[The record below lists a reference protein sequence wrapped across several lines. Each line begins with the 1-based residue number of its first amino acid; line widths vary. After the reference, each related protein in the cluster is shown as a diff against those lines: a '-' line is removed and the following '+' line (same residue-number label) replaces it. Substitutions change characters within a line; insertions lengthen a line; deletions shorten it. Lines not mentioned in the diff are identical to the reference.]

1 MPGRGLGTSYRC
13 PHCHAHAQDDFEPLK
28 LIGKGAFGEVRI
40 CRDRST
46 GKLVAVKKLRKAEMV
61 RRGQV
66 STPRFA
72 GRVCSGVV
80 ALRSTGEASGW
91 GTLAQQQLR
100 RRARRAA

>member
-1 MPGRGLGTSYRC
+1 M
-13 PHCHAHAQDDFEPLK
+13 DDFEPLK

-66 STPRFA
+66 SGCSALLFA
-72 GRVCSGVV
+72 GWWRFSSGGFGLERYSELPVLGLDLGRH
-80 ALRSTGEASGW
+80 AASLIKQRGRCLLRT
-91 GTLAQQQLR
+91 AQSNGN
-100 RRARRAA
+100 

>member
-1 MPGRGLGTSYRC
+1 M
-13 PHCHAHAQDDFEPLK
+13 DDFEPLK

-66 STPRFA
+66 SAPTALLA
-72 GRVCSGVV
+72 GC
-80 ALRSTGEASGW
+80 STGSASVYEGLGLEDGLSW
-91 GTLAQQQLR
+91 GDAWLAWHSAATLGQQYGHCR
-100 RRARRAA
+100 HR